1 MAAPFVTGAEILT
14 HVGEDAPDAAQT
26 AWAASCAAALE
37 AVIAYRLTGVT
48 ITAGIEAELNVAAV
62 QDGAACYASRAAPH
76 GVLSVGPDGDVVR
89 LGRDI
94 TRELEPIF
102 LRYAGPGIG

>member
-1 MAAPFVTGAEILT
+1 MTGAKILT
-14 HVGEDAPDAAQT
+14 HVGEGSPAADQT
-26 AWAASCAAALE
+26 AWANSCAAALE
-37 AVIAYRLTGVT
+37 AVIAHRLTGVT

-62 QDGAACYASRAAPH
+62 QDGAACYAARKAPH

-89 LGRDI
+89 LGREI
-94 TRELEPIF
+94 TRELEPVF